1 LKPATADEAPYV
13 QQLIESLR
21 GEQLSRV
28 TYVYPEFWTWTP
40 EYQAEHID
48 EVDMDIVLHFAAGGH
63 LKISWAMAGLIEG
76 LELSR
81 DDFPLTRLAHVD
93 VSSSP
98 YWARF
103 VGNELKDARV
113 LWHPANEGVPERS
126 GGWASPLAVAYSSRL
141 FWESCG
147 TALRTISLTPCSSFL
162 MN

>member
-1 LKPATADEAPYV
+1 MKPATADEAPYV
-13 QQLIESLR
+13 QLIESLR
-21 GEQLSRV
+21 GEHLSRV
-28 TYVYPEFWTWTP
+28 TYVYPEFWIWIWIWTP
-40 EYQAEHID
+40 GYRATHID

-93 VSSSP
+93 VSSAP

-113 LWHPANEGVPERS
+113 LWHPANEGVPE
-126 GGWASPLAVAYSSRL
+126 SRK
-141 FWESCG
+141 SCG
-147 TALRTISLTPCSSFL
+147 TALRTISLTPCS
-162 MN
+162 